1 MTLLDM
7 VVLFVL
13 FMGLWQGF
21 NNGLMRS
28 LVGMF
33 GWLLALLLASYLAK
47 PLAPFFVSLT
57 GSTGLSI
64 IAAFLAIGLFVIV
77 GLQIVL
83 WVMSKT
89 LQGLRL
95 SILDKLAG
103 AGFGLVKNLVIVLML
118 VSLLAPFVGQ
128 RDFWQQSKFANA
140 LLPMAPFATQITQQ
154 LAANLGKTA
163 FEGIGQ
169 MGNSIGKFD

>member
-28 LVGMF
+28 LVSMF

-57 GSTGLSI
+57 ASTPLSI

-118 VSLLAPFVGQ
+118 LSLLAPFVSQ
-128 RDFWQQSKFANA
+128 RDFWQQSNFANA
-140 LLPMAPFATQITQQ
+140 LLPLAPFATQITQQ
-154 LAANLGKTA
+154 LATTLGKTA
-163 FEGIGQ
+163 ADKMGQ
-169 MGNSIGKFD
+169 

>member
-7 VVLFVL
+7 LVLFVL
-13 FMGLWQGF
+13 FIGLWQGF

-47 PLAPFFVSLT
+47 PLAPFFVSFT

-103 AGFGLVKNLVIVLML
+103 AGFGLVKNLVIVLMVL
-118 VSLLAPFVGQ
+118 SLLAPFVGQ

-140 LLPMAPFATQITQQ
+140 LLPLAPFATQITQQ
-154 LAANLGKTA
+154 LATTLGKTA
-163 FEGIGQ
+163 ADKMGQ
-169 MGNSIGKFD
+169 MGQ

>member
-13 FMGLWQGF
+13 FIGLWQGF

-33 GWLLALLLASYLAK
+33 GWLLALLLASYLKQAT
-47 PLAPFFVSLT
+47 LAPFFVSLT

-83 WVMSKT
+83 WVMSKK
-89 LQGLRL
+89 LCKVLGFRH
-95 SILDKLAG
+95 LDKLAG
-103 AGFGLVKNLVIVLML
+103 AGFGLVKNLVILLMVL
-118 VSLLAPFVGQ
+118 
-128 RDFWQQSKFANA
+128 
-140 LLPMAPFATQITQQ
+140 
-154 LAANLGKTA
+154 
-163 FEGIGQ
+163 
-169 MGNSIGKFD
+169 

>member
-21 NNGLMRS
+21 NNGLLRS

-64 IAAFLAIGLFVIV
+64 IAAFLAISLFVIV

-89 LQGLRL
+89 LQGLETEHPR
-95 SILDKLAG
+95 
-103 AGFGLVKNLVIVLML
+103 
-118 VSLLAPFVGQ
+118 
-128 RDFWQQSKFANA
+128 
-140 LLPMAPFATQITQQ
+140 QI
-154 LAANLGKTA
+154 GRRRVW
-163 FEGIGQ
+163 IGQ
-169 MGNSIGKFD
+169 KFGHCVNGAQFIGAFCQST

>member
-7 VVLFVL
+7 VVLVVL
-13 FMGLWQGF
+13 VIGLWQGF

-33 GWLLALLLASYLAK
+33 GWILALLLASYLAK
-47 PLAPFFVSLT
+47 PLSPFFATLT
-57 GSTGLSI
+57 DSPVLST
-64 IAAFLAIGLFVIV
+64 IAAFLAIALFVII
-77 GLQIVL
+77 GLQLVL

-103 AGFGLVKNLVIVLML
+103 AGFGLAKNLVIVLML
-118 VSLLAPFVGQ
+118 LSLLSPFANQ
-128 RDFWQQSKFANA
+128 SAFWQQSKFANA
-140 LLPMAPFATQITQQ
+140 LLPFAPFATQISTQI
-154 LAANLGKTA
+154 AKTVGKTA
-163 FEGIGQ
+163 SDGMGQ
-169 MGNSIGKFD
+169 LAK